1 MKHILLN
8 MLSRKDT
15 ALLFLAFS
23 KRRDPMALELVHPK
37 KYVYNRETSSRGILG
52 FAEKMLRQQEY
63 FSNVQPLQIIQ
74 DGDFISAVSHYQG
87 RQTWLGIDI
96 LRFCN
101 NKIVEHW
108 ENKIATSFRMKAEL
122 LLPSVVSTKEKK
134 QKTNENKIIAVNFIK
149 ELYFSKNM
157 KSIWQHTDN
166 QKFMY
171 FNTMESETESGINNS
186 AKISALV
193 RKRSYQEIVK
203 VMAEGN
209 QAIVYS
215 KGFIQHKPVT
225 LIDWFTF
232 ENNKITIHQQ
242 MADFA

>member
-1 MKHILLN
+1 
-8 MLSRKDT
+8 
-15 ALLFLAFS
+15 
-23 KRRDPMALELVHPK
+23 
-37 KYVYNRETSSRGILG
+37 
-52 FAEKMLRQQEY
+52 
-63 FSNVQPLQIIQ
+63 
-74 DGDFISAVSHYQG
+74 
-87 RQTWLGIDI
+87 
-96 LRFCN
+96 
-101 NKIVEHW
+101 
-108 ENKIATSFRMKAEL
+108 MKAEL

-149 ELYFSKNM
+149 ELYFPKNM
-157 KSIWQHTDN
+157 KSIWQYTDN

-186 AKISALV
+186 AKISALM

-215 KGFIQHKPVT
+215 KGFIQNKPVT

>member
-1 MKHILLN
+1 
-8 MLSRKDT
+8 
-15 ALLFLAFS
+15 
-23 KRRDPMALELVHPK
+23 
-37 KYVYNRETSSRGILG
+37 
-52 FAEKMLRQQEY
+52 
-63 FSNVQPLQIIQ
+63 
-74 DGDFISAVSHYQG
+74 
-87 RQTWLGIDI
+87 
-96 LRFCN
+96 
-101 NKIVEHW
+101 
-108 ENKIATSFRMKAEL
+108 MKAEL

-157 KSIWQHTDN
+157 KSIWQYTDN

-186 AKISALV
+186 AKISALM

-215 KGFIQHKPVT
+215 KGFIQNKPVT